1 MSEETGGDFNFL
13 FKDCLI
19 KVDNDETKSTLPE
32 FVNCVANE
40 SPAFEDPSN
49 NDLHLKDISK
59 AINAGDIYIV
69 NNLIPF
75 LGRDLDN
82 SFRTIDGQPD
92 LGAYEYKT
100 P

>member
-1 MSEETGGDFNFL
+1 M
-13 FKDCLI
+13 
-19 KVDNDETKSTLPE
+19 
-32 FVNCVANE
+32 
-40 SPAFEDPSN
+40 
-49 NDLHLKDISK
+49 HLKDISK
-59 AINAGDIYIV
+59 AINAGDINVV